1 MGSPASCRSA
11 AAKLGGADEE
21 EDGPPVE
28 ADTDGVAEELEEVDA
43 DEDDTGSP
51 VYRLSSW
58 LVSVSNM
65 WLTWSL
71 SRELSLSDDPR
82 EW

>member
-1 MGSPASCRSA
+1 VSVRNGSIASPASCRAA

-21 EDGPPVE
+21 DDGPPAE
-28 ADTDGVAEELEEVDA
+28 ADTDGVAEELGEVDA

-51 VYRLSSW
+51 VYRLSASW

-65 WLTWSL
+65 WLT
-71 SRELSLSDDPR
+71 
-82 EW
+82 